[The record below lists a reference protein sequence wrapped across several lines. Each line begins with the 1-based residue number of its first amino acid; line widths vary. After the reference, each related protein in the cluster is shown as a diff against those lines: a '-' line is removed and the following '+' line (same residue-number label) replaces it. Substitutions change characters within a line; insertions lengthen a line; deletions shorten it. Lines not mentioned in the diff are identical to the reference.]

1 MIMEGLT
8 TGMLGVNTYFL
19 INEQTKQAII
29 IDGGENYKKITD
41 KANEL
46 GVKIVALL
54 LTHSHFDHSGNA
66 AQFQRDGVKVYI
78 SQRDNE
84 KIQKNEPLFE
94 KYGKAF
100 DSLTADYMFSDN
112 EVLEIAG
119 IKIKVLLTPG
129 HTDGGACFIVDD
141 MLFSGDT
148 LFCQSIGRTD
158 FPTGSFSEIAKSIK
172 RLYNLG
178 VNYKVYP
185 GHGEYTTIEQEKKYN
200 PYVRA

>member
-1 MIMEGLT
+1 MIMKALT

-19 INEQTKQAII
+19 INEQTNQAVI
-29 IDGGENYKKITD
+29 IDGGESYKKIID
-41 KANEL
+41 QANKL
-46 GVKIVALL
+46 GVTIVALL

-78 SQRDNE
+78 SQKDNE

-100 DSLTADYMFSDN
+100 DSLTADYLFSDG
-112 EVLEIAG
+112 EILEIAG

-148 LFCQSIGRTD
+148 LFYQSIGRTD
-158 FPTGSFSEIAKSIK
+158 FPTGNFTELSRSIK
-172 RLYNLG
+172 RLYSLG
-178 VNYKVYP
+178 VNYNVYP
-185 GHGEYTTIEQEKKYN
+185 GHGESTTIEYEKKYN

>member
-158 FPTGSFSEIAKSIK
+158 FPTGSFSEITKSIK